1 MTSTTAYGTVVT
13 GERIED
19 TTPLIATGYSTELH
33 AADVVP
39 MYYRPSGPIN
49 APIQGST
56 YQDGDQRSQ
65 VRQDAQEDRDPYET
79 CAMIG
84 CFFSCIPIIGILN
97 FCFNSNARKGSMRL
111 FWRDTSVIVSLIFLL
126 LGVAYLFYPIG
137 LRKTPLI

>member
-49 APIQGST
+49 GPIQGST
-56 YQDGDQRSQ
+56 YQDDNPPSQ

-79 CAMIG
+79 CAMIC
-84 CFFSCIPIIGILN
+84 CFFSCIPIVGILN
-97 FCFNSNARKGSMRL
+97 FFFNGNARVGSMRA
-111 FWRDTSVIVSLIFLL
+111 FWVKTSVIVSFIFLI
-126 LGVAYLFYPIG
+126 LGVAYFFFPIG
-137 LRKTPLI
+137 LQKTPLI